1 MKLMLSIVMLVAAC
15 GGPADSA
22 DPVASASSTRATVVA
37 SSAPRSRPTAT
48 PGARSPRPTG
58 TLPPELQGSE
68 AVHFKSLDAIDLEG
82 RLFGSAPVGVVLAH
96 GAVDDGEGSWYA
108 FARALAD
115 HGYVALTLDLRGFC
129 PGGDNGCSGGTQSPP
144 DTWQDVLGAARF
156 LSVRGVS
163 RVFLIGASLGARSS
177 VWAAS
182 RPGVKVSGVIG
193 VSTPEYAV
201 GAYRP
206 AYDFTPSVMG
216 AIHVPIL
223 LVAGD
228 EDENLAAQ
236 ATEMYS
242 WANQPK
248 QLAIVRSAAHGAP
261 LLQDSVASSTVLDFL
276 REYGSAP

>member
-1 MKLMLSIVMLVAAC
+1 MKLMLSILMLVAAC

-22 DPVASASSTRATVVA
+22 DPVAPAASTRATVVA
-37 SSAPRSRPTAT
+37 ASAPGSSPTAT

-68 AVHFKSLDAIDLEG
+68 AVHFQSLDAIDLEG

-108 FARALAD
+108 FARTLAD

-156 LSVRGVS
+156 LNAKGVS
-163 RVFLIGASLGARSS
+163 AVFLIGASLGARSS

-193 VSTPEYAV
+193 ISTPEYAV
-201 GAYRP
+201 AAYRP
-206 AYDFTPSVMG
+206 AYDFTPSVIG

-228 EDENLAAQ
+228 QDENLAAQ
-236 ATEMYS
+236 ATEMYG
-242 WANQPK
+242 WANEPK
-248 QLAIVRSAAHGAP
+248 KLAIVASPSHGAG
-261 LLQDSVASSTVLDFL
+261 LLQDPVASSMVLDFL
-276 REYGSAP
+276 QENVSKP